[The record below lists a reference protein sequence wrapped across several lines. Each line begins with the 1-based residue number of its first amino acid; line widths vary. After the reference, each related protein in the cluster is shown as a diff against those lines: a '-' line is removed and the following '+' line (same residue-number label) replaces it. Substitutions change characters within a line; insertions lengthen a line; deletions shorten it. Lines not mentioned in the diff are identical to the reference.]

1 MLKTIG
7 NQFKKPTG
15 VLGKIVS
22 SFMKKGNSFAYEE
35 LLNILEIKDHDNVFE
50 IGYGPGLGIEKI
62 LSKYKCSISGID
74 FSELMYKEASRRNKK
89 HIELN
94 NAKLHFGDFL
104 AFELDESGFDKIF
117 CINVIYFWDNLEKPF
132 LAIRNGLKS
141 KGIFCFYMA
150 HTDQLKRLKFTKDDI
165 FNKYSI
171 EEVVEQLKLAGFSKI
186 NHQYNKGYFVKCE
199 K

>member
-15 VLGKIVS
+15 FLGKIVS
-22 SFMKKGNSFAYEE
+22 AAMKKGNSFAYDTI
-35 LLNILEIKDHDNVFE
+35 LDILEIKDQDNVFE
-50 IGYGPGLGIEKI
+50 IGYGHGIGIDRI
-62 LSKYKCSISGID
+62 LSRNNCSISGID
-74 FSELMYKEASRRNKK
+74 FSELMYKEAAKRNKR

-94 NAKLHFGDFL
+94 NAKLYFGDFL
-104 AFELDESGFDKIF
+104 TFKLDELRFDKIF

-132 LAIRNGLKS
+132 LAIRNGLKNNGS
-141 KGIFCFYMA
+141 FCFYMA
-150 HTDQLKRLKFTKDDI
+150 HSDELNKHKFTKDDI

-171 EEVVEQLKLAGFSKI
+171 ENVVEKLKLVGFSKI
-186 NHQYNKGYFVKCE
+186 DYQYQKGYFVKCE

>member
-15 VLGKIVS
+15 FLGKIIS
-22 SFMKKGNSFAYEE
+22 AAMKKGNSFAYDT
-35 LLNILEIKDHDNVFE
+35 LLDILEIKDQDSLFE
-50 IGYGPGLGIEKI
+50 IGYGHGIGIEKI
-62 LSKYKCSISGID
+62 LSKNNCSISGID
-74 FSELMYKEASRRNKK
+74 FSELMHKEATKRNKR

-94 NAKLHFGDFL
+94 NAKLYFGDFL
-104 AFELDESGFDKIF
+104 TFNFGELRFDKIF

-132 LAIRNGLKS
+132 LAIRNGLKDNGS
-141 KGIFCFYMA
+141 FYFYMA
-150 HTDQLKRLKFTKDDI
+150 HSDELNKLKFTKDDI

-171 EEVVEQLKLAGFSKI
+171 ENVVEKLNIAGFSKVDY
-186 NHQYNKGYFVKCE
+186 QYKKGYFVKCE